1 MKVIIIEQGKV
12 PYFKEVDLDEYDDNM
27 NTFAEAEI
35 GCDFIDRIQLL
46 PNYELTIYVDDFN
59 SGRDDSE
66 LNFFVKGE
74 QYDLPVKGKAVVSR
88 GEVFLDEIEYRDTTE
103 HDLGILN
110 CLIYRPDKK

>member
-12 PYFKEVDLDEYDDNM
+12 PYFKEIALDEYDDNM

-46 PNYELTIYVDDFN
+46 PNYELTIYVDDLN
-59 SGRDDSE
+59 SERDNSE

-74 QYDLPVKGKAVVSR
+74 QYDLPVKGKVVASR
-88 GEVFLDEIEYRDTTE
+88 GEVFLDEIEYQDTTE
-103 HDLGILN
+103 HDLEILN
-110 CLIYRPDKK
+110 RLTYRPDKQ